1 MSGYADGAENSVG
14 VVRDLS
20 TAAQQRAAAY
30 VQRRATAGDW
40 PADEVAAVLEHLG
53 LRPPEKPAPGHTNP
67 VGKNVTPESERKR
80 RERVNARKRAARDRK
95 AKEAS

>member
-53 LRPPEKPAPGHTNP
+53 LRAPEKPTG
-67 VGKNVTPESERKR
+67 GKTTPIGGNVTPAVQQAR
-80 RERVNARKRAARDRK
+80 RERNKASKRAARDRK